1 MTEICTKCG
10 LPKDLCV
17 CQEIVKE
24 AQKIVIKTERKRF
37 RKYMTIMEGFDSGTD
52 LKSLSKQL
60 KRKLACGGT
69 VKGDTIELQGNHK
82 VKVKEALVSMGYTED
97 QIDVK

>member
-17 CQEIVKE
+17 CQEIVKG
-24 AQKIVIKTERKRF
+24 AQKIVIKAERKKF
-37 RKYMTIMEGFDSGTD
+37 RKYMTILEGFDSSTD
-52 LKSLSKQL
+52 MKSLSKEL
-60 KRKLACGGT
+60 KRLLACGGT
-69 VKGDTIELQGNHK
+69 VKDNTIELQGEHRK
-82 VKVKEALVSMGYTED
+82 RVKGVLLSMGYIED